1 MVETLL
7 FDENVKLYEYSAISF
22 RYSKTMFLY
31 KVGSCRSRP
40 RIRLRGGPPIWPPPR
55 PHGSVRGDGGGGG
68 GGVRDGG
75 GDGGEE
81 EDKGE
86 EKEVPR
92 RRVGAHGQI
101 EPKLKRNST
110 VQKLRLTSLLP
121 TRS

>member
-1 MVETLL
+1 
-7 FDENVKLYEYSAISF
+7 
-22 RYSKTMFLY
+22 MFLVY

-92 RRVGAHGQI
+92 RRVGAHTQI
-101 EPKLKRNST
+101 EPKLKKEQYST
-110 VQKLRLTSLLP
+110 KTPPYFPTPYSKLKKKKI
-121 TRS
+121 